1 MLAVLIACS
10 QEAPPLYGTPGD
22 LGSEESDSGAGAC
35 GACIPPST
43 VDFANPQCPASIVPE
58 CYPVPGG
65 ESGPSCGSPRR
76 DDLSGE
82 VEVERGP
89 GQIYVSYGP
98 SVSRFPVSVGFGFD
112 LRREPDLMTVTWL
125 SDLTSPEENLCLLI
139 PTYTE
144 TTLRSGLVATAS
156 ATSFWVLNQ
165 GQAVLDLFR
174 GPASA
179 PGCWALSVVNP
190 ELPVRLT
197 GMTLPV
203 RPFCNWLSSQ
213 SDEVVLTLMGPVVAP
228 CSRAEAAR
236 QLPDG
241 CSIESAACGGRFSDA
256 SLLPAIGGTQISVDL
271 PLIGSDLDRVRA
283 VCSDL

>member
-1 MLAVLIACS
+1 
-10 QEAPPLYGTPGD
+10 
-22 LGSEESDSGAGAC
+22 
-35 GACIPPST
+35 
-43 VDFANPQCPASIVPE
+43 
-58 CYPVPGG
+58 
-65 ESGPSCGSPRR
+65 
-76 DDLSGE
+76 
-82 VEVERGP
+82 
-89 GQIYVSYGP
+89 
-98 SVSRFPVSVGFGFD
+98 
-112 LRREPDLMTVTWL
+112 MTVTWL